1 MNYNYKNK
9 NNSTTGI
16 RLMCAIVFVI
26 FSLAWL
32 FFFQADILAMT
43 QHVLSGGL
51 THYNRTLGAIIITFV
66 LLLVQTGVYKLTNL
80 RRHAHALTYVPS
92 MLMLALFS
100 DVEPQAGDTISFASS
115 WWVALL
121 LLLLWG
127 GIVYVVRL
135 WQQVE
140 GADDARFFSRSMW
153 VNMLVMAILI
163 MLVAGFGNTNAVF
176 HYRMKAEQSLKN
188 DDAADAI
195 KAGRKSLESDEHL
208 LMLRMFALAKE
219 DALGERLFEYPIT
232 GNSSQMLPTD
242 SLSQLLL
249 LPADSLYKFIGA
261 RPVGRMTPM
270 RYLELV
276 EQKDSV
282 PHKVVTDY
290 RLCGYL
296 IDRQIDRFAAEVG
309 RYYTINDS
317 LPKHYREALTLYTH
331 LRSRPVVVY
340 HNSVMD
346 EDYDNLLQLERQYPD
361 VTERQVK
368 VEEHYHGT
376 YWYYYKYE

>member
-32 FFFQADILAMT
+32 FFFQAYILAMT

-51 THYNRTLGAIIITFV
+51 THYNRTLGALIITFV

-92 MLMLALFS
+92 MLMLALIS
-100 DVEPQAGDTISFASS
+100 DVEPMGGGTISFASS

-127 GIVYVVRL
+127 GVVYVVRL

-176 HYRMKAEQSLKN
+176 HYRIKAEQSLKD

-346 EDYDNLLQLERQYPD
+346 EDYDNLLQLERQYSD

>member
-51 THYNRTLGAIIITFV
+51 THYNRTLGALIITFV

-80 RRHAHALTYVPS
+80 RRQAYALTYVPS
-92 MLMLALFS
+92 MLMLALIS
-100 DVEPQAGDTISFASS
+100 DVEPMGGGTISFASS

-127 GIVYVVRL
+127 GVVYVVRL

-346 EDYDNLLQLERQYPD
+346 EDYDNLLQLERQYSD

>member
-51 THYNRTLGAIIITFV
+51 THYNRTLGALIITFV

-80 RRHAHALTYVPS
+80 RRQAYALTYVPS
-92 MLMLALFS
+92 MLMLALIS
-100 DVEPQAGDTISFASS
+100 DVEPMGGGTISFASS

-127 GIVYVVRL
+127 GVVYVVRL

-296 IDRQIDRFAAEVG
+296 IDRQIDRFATEVG

-346 EDYDNLLQLERQYPD
+346 EDYDNLLQLERQYSD